1 MTVKNKTLSYGLWVT
16 ALLSV
21 VALVLCFIMMNHS
34 LNGAEIKGCVA
45 GSSCD
50 SVLGSRW
57 SMVFDIIP
65 VSALAT
71 GAYLA
76 VIVCCFFLNL
86 SDDAETGN
94 LVWKTLLIIAGAIL
108 GSAEWFTIVQIWIID
123 EFCPYCISTHLIGV
137 VVSVLIVFLFFREFR
152 KQGEKTFFNF
162 FITGLVLALIMA
174 LTQIISSRKADF
186 AVGTVNEEL
195 PKIDV
200 ADAPVIGKP
209 DARFVVTL
217 MFDYQCSHCMKIH
230 GILDETI
237 ENFDGD
243 LAFVLCPTPLSPEC
257 NRYLPMTEKD
267 LFAGSCD
274 LTRIALAVWRCDR
287 DAFYEFDKWL
297 FSGSDS
303 QGGWYPRTVD
313 DAKAEA
319 ARMVGSDALNK
330 SLSDL
335 WIMDYMSE
343 CFNLFG
349 RTTNSSSSGI
359 PRMIYGSRWL
369 IPEATDAEELSEVL
383 KTAFELPE

>member
-1 MTVKNKTLSYGLWVT
+1 MTVKNRTLSLGLWVT

-137 VVSVLIVFLFFREFR
+137 VVSVLIVFLF
-152 KQGEKTFFNF
+152 
-162 FITGLVLALIMA
+162 
-174 LTQIISSRKADF
+174 
-186 AVGTVNEEL
+186 
-195 PKIDV
+195 
-200 ADAPVIGKP
+200 
-209 DARFVVTL
+209 
-217 MFDYQCSHCMKIH
+217 
-230 GILDETI
+230 
-237 ENFDGD
+237 
-243 LAFVLCPTPLSPEC
+243 
-257 NRYLPMTEKD
+257 
-267 LFAGSCD
+267 
-274 LTRIALAVWRCDR
+274 
-287 DAFYEFDKWL
+287 
-297 FSGSDS
+297 
-303 QGGWYPRTVD
+303 
-313 DAKAEA
+313 
-319 ARMVGSDALNK
+319 
-330 SLSDL
+330 
-335 WIMDYMSE
+335 
-343 CFNLFG
+343 
-349 RTTNSSSSGI
+349 
-359 PRMIYGSRWL
+359 
-369 IPEATDAEELSEVL
+369 
-383 KTAFELPE
+383 